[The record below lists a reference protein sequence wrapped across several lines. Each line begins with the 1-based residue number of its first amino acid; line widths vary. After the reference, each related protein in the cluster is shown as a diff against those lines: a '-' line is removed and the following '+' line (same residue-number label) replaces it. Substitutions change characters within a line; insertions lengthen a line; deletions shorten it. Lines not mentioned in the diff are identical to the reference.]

1 MKAVLIMGSES
12 DMPHAE
18 KITSALNNLG
28 VVFEQHVASAH
39 KNPEKVLEIK
49 LDANEKKNF
58 EISIKAVK
66 ELFESALKL
75 DADLK

>member
-1 MKAVLIMGSES
+1 MDL
-12 DMPHAE
+12 
-18 KITSALNNLG
+18 KICPVVIGAKG
-28 VVFEQHVASAH
+28 V
-39 KNPEKVLEIK
+39 EKVLEIK

-58 EISIKAVK
+58 EVSINAVK